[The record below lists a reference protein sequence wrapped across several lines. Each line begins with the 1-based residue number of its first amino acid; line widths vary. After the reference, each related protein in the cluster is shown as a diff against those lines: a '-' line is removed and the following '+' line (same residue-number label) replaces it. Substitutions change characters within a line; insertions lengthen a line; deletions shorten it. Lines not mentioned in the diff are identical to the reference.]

1 MRMATMSFQPIH
13 ASPIKAAR
21 YIVNPD
27 KVVPAGDVQRV
38 LSYMRDGHI
47 ERAYTFG
54 HNGCSANIELA
65 IQQFGLAQL
74 KYNELHSAKGRSTAE
89 VKFAISDYAKKKHID
104 VNDEKKL
111 EKMLSGVNHDEK
123 YVYIKKEP
131 ILAQHCFLSFPE
143 FEHPSPDELRKI
155 TDELMHSDTLSRF
168 YAISA
173 AHYNTDNAHIHLL
186 ISNFAKDGSRT
197 ISMNNERIREIRAE
211 LDRICV
217 SHGYS
222 IIENSEMRQ
231 KCGTKYSE
239 WVDEVIKG
247 CCITVIPENGG
258 SFTKQGRSK
267 KGSYHLSQKAKSD
280 EKAKKT
286 AEMSNRDKKRQAGDT
301 RTQPKQYI
309 GPGYRLQQGKNGYH
323 CLKVNWNGNIPTYQV
338 NGLIPKTT
346 GTVLSLD
353 AALMASVM
361 HKRKDAETQK
371 MVDVHDYIVQNRI
384 KAAEEIDDREFKA
397 RAELED
403 LEEMQRVLKRNEV
416 YLRDDTQ
423 LRVLGRDVFADY
435 VAQKLIEIA
444 RLIQELAEL
453 IAELI
458 NIRKFLMKTM
468 ERLINNGREERE
480 SDREERETEL

>member
-1 MRMATMSFQPIH
+1 MATMSFQPIH

-21 YIVNPD
+21 YIANPD
-27 KVVPAGDVQRV
+27 KVVPSGDVQRV

-65 IQQFGLAQL
+65 IQQFGLAQQ

-89 VKFAISDYAKKKHID
+89 VKFTIQDYAKRKHID
-104 VNDEKKL
+104 INDKKKL

-197 ISMNNERIREIRAE
+197 ISMNNKRIREIRAE

-239 WVDEVIKG
+239 WVDEVKKG

-267 KGSYHLSQKAKSD
+267 
-280 EKAKKT
+280 
-286 AEMSNRDKKRQAGDT
+286 
-301 RTQPKQYI
+301 
-309 GPGYRLQQGKNGYH
+309 
-323 CLKVNWNGNIPTYQV
+323 
-338 NGLIPKTT
+338 
-346 GTVLSLD
+346 
-353 AALMASVM
+353 
-361 HKRKDAETQK
+361 
-371 MVDVHDYIVQNRI
+371 
-384 KAAEEIDDREFKA
+384 
-397 RAELED
+397 
-403 LEEMQRVLKRNEV
+403 RVV
-416 YLRDDTQ
+416 ISYLRK
-423 LRVLGRDVFADY
+423 LRTT
-435 VAQKLIEIA
+435 K
-444 RLIQELAEL
+444 ELKKWL
-453 IAELI
+453 L
-458 NIRKFLMKTM
+458 
-468 ERLINNGREERE
+468 
-480 SDREERETEL
+480 

>member
-1 MRMATMSFQPIH
+1 MATMSFQPIH

-21 YIVNPD
+21 YIANPD
-27 KVVPAGDVQRV
+27 KVVPSGDVQRV

-74 KYNELHSAKGRSTAE
+74 KYDELHSAKGRSTAE
-89 VKFAISDYAKKKHID
+89 VKFTIQDYAKKKHVDI
-104 VNDEKKL
+104 NDKEKL

-131 ILAQHCFLSFPE
+131 ILAQHCFISFPE

-155 TDELMHSDTLSRF
+155 TDELMHSDTLNGF

-173 AHYNTDNAHIHLL
+173 THYNTDNTHIHLL

-197 ISMNNERIREIRAE
+197 ISMNNKRIREIRAD

-217 SHGYS
+217 SHSYS
-222 IIENSEMRQ
+222 IIENTEMKQ
-231 KCGTKYSE
+231 KCGAEYAE
-239 WVDEVIKG
+239 WVDDVKKG
-247 CCITVIPENGG
+247 CSITVIPENGG

-267 KGSYHLSQKAKSD
+267 KGSYQLSQKIKSD
-280 EKAKKT
+280 KR
-286 AEMSNRDKKRQAGDT
+286 AEEIAAMSRKDKKQQAGDT
-301 RTQPKQYI
+301 RNQPKQYI
-309 GPGYRLQQGKNGYH
+309 GPGYRLQGKSGYH
-323 CLKVNWNGNIPTYQV
+323 CINVEWNGNIPTYSA

-346 GTVLSLD
+346 GTMLSLD

-361 HKRKDAETQK
+361 YKRKDADTQK
-371 MVDVHDYIVQNRI
+371 MVEVHDYIVKNRI
-384 KAAEEIDDREFKA
+384 KTAEELKDREF
-397 RAELED
+397 RAETEKEE
-403 LEEMQRVLKRNEV
+403 LEEMQRVLKRGDV

-423 LRVLGRDVFADY
+423 LRVLGEDVFIDY

-458 NIRKFLMKTM
+458 NIRKFLLKTM
-468 ERLINNGREERE
+468 ERLIKNDREERE
-480 SDREERETEL
+480 SDREEHEIEL

>member
-1 MRMATMSFQPIH
+1 MATMSFQPIH

-21 YIVNPD
+21 YIASPD
-27 KVVPAGDVQRV
+27 KVVPSGDVQRV

-65 IQQFGLAQL
+65 IQQFGFAQL
-74 KYNELHSAKGRSTAE
+74 KYDELHSAKGRSTAE
-89 VKFAISDYAKKKHID
+89 VKFTIQDYAKKKHVDI
-104 VNDEKKL
+104 NDKEKI

-155 TDELMHSDTLSRF
+155 TDELMHSDTLNRF

-197 ISMNNERIREIRAE
+197 VSMNNKRIREIRAE

-222 IIENSEMRQ
+222 IIENSEMKQ
-231 KCGTKYSE
+231 KCGSE
-239 WVDEVIKG
+239 YAAWVDDVKKG
-247 CCITVIPENGG
+247 CSITVIPENGG

-267 KGSYHLSQKAKSD
+267 KGGYKLSQKIKGD
-280 EKAKKT
+280 KR
-286 AEMSNRDKKRQAGDT
+286 AEEIAAMSRKDKKQQAGDT
-301 RTQPKQYI
+301 STQPQQYI
-309 GPGYRLQQGKNGYH
+309 GSGYRLQQGKNGYH
-323 CLKVNWNGNIPTYQV
+323 CINVEWNGNIPTYSAS
-338 NGLIPKTT
+338 GLIPKTT

-361 HKRKDAETQK
+361 HKRNDADTQK
-371 MVDVHDYIVQNRI
+371 MVEVHDYIVKNRI
-384 KAAEEIDDREFKA
+384 KTADEIDAREF
-397 RAELED
+397 RADVELKELEK
-403 LEEMQRVLKRNEV
+403 MQGVLKRGDV

-423 LRVLGRDVFADY
+423 LRVLGEDVFIDY
-435 VAQKLIEIA
+435 VAQKLTEIA
-444 RLIQELAEL
+444 RLIKELMEL
-453 IAELI
+453 IAELRI
-458 NIRKFLMKTM
+458 IRKFLNKIR
-468 ERLINNGREERE
+468 ERLMEK
-480 SDREERETEL
+480 DREKHEIDR

>member
-1 MRMATMSFQPIH
+1 
-13 ASPIKAAR
+13 
-21 YIVNPD
+21 
-27 KVVPAGDVQRV
+27 
-38 LSYMRDGHI
+38 
-47 ERAYTFG
+47 
-54 HNGCSANIELA
+54 
-65 IQQFGLAQL
+65 
-74 KYNELHSAKGRSTAE
+74 
-89 VKFAISDYAKKKHID
+89 
-104 VNDEKKL
+104 
-111 EKMLSGVNHDEK
+111 
-123 YVYIKKEP
+123 
-131 ILAQHCFLSFPE
+131 
-143 FEHPSPDELRKI
+143 
-155 TDELMHSDTLSRF
+155 
-168 YAISA
+168 
-173 AHYNTDNAHIHLL
+173 
-186 ISNFAKDGSRT
+186 
-197 ISMNNERIREIRAE
+197 
-211 LDRICV
+211 
-217 SHGYS
+217 
-222 IIENSEMRQ
+222 
-231 KCGTKYSE
+231 
-239 WVDEVIKG
+239 
-247 CCITVIPENGG
+247 
-258 SFTKQGRSK
+258 
-267 KGSYHLSQKAKSD
+267 
-280 EKAKKT
+280 
-286 AEMSNRDKKRQAGDT
+286 MSNRDKKQQAGDT
-301 RTQPKQYI
+301 RTQPNQYI
-309 GPGYRLQQGKNGYH
+309 GPGYRLQDNKNGYH
-323 CLKVNWNGNIPTYQV
+323 CINTQWNGNIPTYQV

-361 HKRKDAETQK
+361 HKRQDADTQK

>member
-1 MRMATMSFQPIH
+1 MATMSFQPIH
-13 ASPIKAAR
+13 TSPIKAAR
-21 YIVNPD
+21 YIANPD
-27 KVVPAGDVQRV
+27 KVVPSGDVQRV

-65 IQQFGLAQL
+65 IQQFGFAQL
-74 KYNELHSAKGRSTAE
+74 KYDELHSAKGRSTAE
-89 VKFAISDYAKKKHID
+89 VKFTIQDYAKKKHVDI
-104 VNDEKKL
+104 NDKEKL
-111 EKMLSGVNHDEK
+111 EKVLSGVNHDEK

-131 ILAQHCFLSFPE
+131 ILAQHCFISFPE

-155 TDELMHSDTLSRF
+155 TDELMHSDTLNRF

-173 AHYNTDNAHIHLL
+173 THYNTDNTHIHLL

-197 ISMNNERIREIRAE
+197 ISMNNKRIREIRAE

-231 KCGTKYSE
+231 KCGSKYAE
-239 WVDEVIKG
+239 WVDDVKKG
-247 CCITVIPENGG
+247 CSITVIPENGG

-280 EKAKKT
+280 EKTKKT
-286 AEMSNRDKKRQAGDT
+286 AEMSNRDKKQQAGDT
-301 RTQPKQYI
+301 RNQPKQYI
-309 GPGYRLQQGKNGYH
+309 GPGYRLPQGKNGYH
-323 CLKVNWNGNIPTYQV
+323 CLNVNWNGNIPTYSA
-338 NGLIPKTT
+338 NGLIAKTT
-346 GTVLSLD
+346 GTMLSLD

-361 HKRKDAETQK
+361 YKRKDADTQK
-371 MVDVHDYIVQNRI
+371 MVEVHDYIVKNRI
-384 KAAEEIDDREFKA
+384 KTAEELKDREF
-397 RAELED
+397 RAETEKEE
-403 LEEMQRVLKRNEV
+403 LEEMQRVLKRGDV

-423 LRVLGRDVFADY
+423 LRVLGEDVFIDY

-458 NIRKFLMKTM
+458 NIRKFLLKAM
-468 ERLINNGREERE
+468 ERLMKNDREERE
-480 SDREERETEL
+480 SDREEHEIEL

>member
-1 MRMATMSFQPIH
+1 MATMSFQPIH

-21 YIVNPD
+21 YIANPD
-27 KVVPAGDVQRV
+27 KVVPSGDVQRV

-65 IQQFGLAQL
+65 IQQFGFAQL
-74 KYNELHSAKGRSTAE
+74 KYDELHSAKGRSTAE
-89 VKFAISDYAKKKHID
+89 VKFTIQDYAKKKHVDI
-104 VNDEKKL
+104 NDKEKL

-131 ILAQHCFLSFPE
+131 ILAQHCFISFPE
-143 FEHPSPDELRKI
+143 FEHPSPEELRKI
-155 TDELMHSDTLSRF
+155 TDELMHSATLNRF

-173 AHYNTDNAHIHLL
+173 THYNTDNTHIHLL

-197 ISMNNERIREIRAE
+197 ISMNNKRIREIRAD

-217 SHGYS
+217 SHSYS
-222 IIENSEMRQ
+222 IIENTEMKQ
-231 KCGTKYSE
+231 KCGAEYAE
-239 WVDEVIKG
+239 WVDDVKKG
-247 CCITVIPENGG
+247 CSITVIPENGG

-267 KGSYHLSQKAKSD
+267 KGSYQLSQKIKSD
-280 EKAKKT
+280 KR
-286 AEMSNRDKKRQAGDT
+286 AEEIAAMSRKDKKQQAGDT
-301 RTQPKQYI
+301 RNQPKQYI
-309 GPGYRLQQGKNGYH
+309 GPGYRLQGKSGYH
-323 CLKVNWNGNIPTYQV
+323 CINVEWNGNIPTYSA

-346 GTVLSLD
+346 GTMLSLD

-361 HKRKDAETQK
+361 YKRKDADTQK
-371 MVDVHDYIVQNRI
+371 MVEVHDYIVKNRI
-384 KAAEEIDDREFKA
+384 KTAEELKDREF
-397 RAELED
+397 RAETEKEE
-403 LEEMQRVLKRNEV
+403 LEEMQRVLKRGDV

-423 LRVLGRDVFADY
+423 LRVLGEDVFIDY

-458 NIRKFLMKTM
+458 NIGKFLLKAM
-468 ERLINNGREERE
+468 ERLMKNDREERE
-480 SDREERETEL
+480 SDREEHEIEL

>member
-1 MRMATMSFQPIH
+1 
-13 ASPIKAAR
+13 
-21 YIVNPD
+21 
-27 KVVPAGDVQRV
+27 
-38 LSYMRDGHI
+38 
-47 ERAYTFG
+47 
-54 HNGCSANIELA
+54 
-65 IQQFGLAQL
+65 
-74 KYNELHSAKGRSTAE
+74 
-89 VKFAISDYAKKKHID
+89 
-104 VNDEKKL
+104 
-111 EKMLSGVNHDEK
+111 MLSGVNHDEK

-143 FEHPSPDELRKI
+143 FEHPSPEELRKI
-155 TDELMHSDTLSRF
+155 TDELMHSATLSQF

-239 WVDEVIKG
+239 WVDEVKKG

-267 KGSYHLSQKAKSD
+267 KGSYQLSQKIKD
-280 EKAKKT
+280 DKR
-286 AEMSNRDKKRQAGDT
+286 AEEMATMSRKDKKQQAGDT

-361 HKRKDAETQK
+361 HKRQDADTQK
-371 MVDVHDYIVQNRI
+371 MIDVHDYIAQNRI
-384 KAAEEIDDREFKA
+384 KTADEIDAREITAEAEKE
-397 RAELED
+397 ELEK
-403 LEEMQRVLKRNEV
+403 MQRVLKRNEV
-416 YLRDDTQ
+416 DLRDDTQ
-423 LRVLGRDVFADY
+423 LRVLGKDVFVDY

-458 NIRKFLMKTM
+458 NIGKFLRETM
-468 ERLINNGREERE
+468 ERLMKNDREERE
-480 SDREERETEL
+480 SDREEHAIEP

>member
-1 MRMATMSFQPIH
+1 MATMSFQPTH
-13 ASPIKAAR
+13 ASLIKAAR
-21 YIVNPD
+21 YIANPD
-27 KVVPAGDVQRV
+27 KVVPSGDVQRV

-65 IQQFGLAQL
+65 IQQFGFAQL

-89 VKFAISDYAKKKHID
+89 VKFTISDYAKRKHID
-104 VNDEKKL
+104 INDKKKL

-286 AEMSNRDKKRQAGDT
+286 AEMSNRDKKQQAGDT
-301 RTQPKQYI
+301 NTQPKQYI
-309 GPGYRLQQGKNGYH
+309 GPGYRLPQGKNGYH
-323 CLKVNWNGNIPTYQV
+323 CLNVNWNGNIPTYQV

-361 HKRKDAETQK
+361 HKRQDADTQK
-371 MVDVHDYIVQNRI
+371 MIDVHDYIVKNRI
-384 KAAEEIDDREFKA
+384 RTEEELNDRIFRVEEV
-397 RAELED
+397 ELRE
-403 LEEMQRVLKRNEV
+403 LYEMQRAMESYRIPVRG
-416 YLRDDTQ
+416 DTQ
-423 LRVLGRDVFADY
+423 LRVPGEVVADY

-444 RLIQELAEL
+444 RLIKELMEL

>member
-1 MRMATMSFQPIH
+1 MATMSFQPIH

-21 YIVNPD
+21 YIANPD
-27 KVVPAGDVQRV
+27 KVVPSGDVQRV

-65 IQQFGLAQL
+65 IQQFGFAQL
-74 KYNELHSAKGRSTAE
+74 KYDELHSAKGRSTAE
-89 VKFAISDYAKKKHID
+89 VQFTISDYAKKKHVDI
-104 VNDEKKL
+104 NNKEKL

-131 ILAQHCFLSFPE
+131 ILAQHCFISFPE

-197 ISMNNERIREIRAE
+197 ISMNNKRIREIRAE

-217 SHGYS
+217 SHDYS
-222 IIENSEMRQ
+222 IIENSEMKQ
-231 KCGTKYSE
+231 KCGAEYAE
-239 WVDEVIKG
+239 WVDEVKKG
-247 CCITVIPENGG
+247 CSITVIPENGG

-267 KGSYHLSQKAKSD
+267 KGGYQLSQKIKGDKRTEEMAAMSRK
-280 EKAKKT
+280 EKKQ
-286 AEMSNRDKKRQAGDT
+286 QAGDT
-301 RTQPKQYI
+301 KTQPEQYI
-309 GPGYRLQQGKNGYH
+309 GPGYRLQGKSGYH
-323 CLKVNWNGNIPTYQV
+323 CINVEWNGNIPTYSA

-346 GTVLSLD
+346 GTMLSLD

-361 HKRKDAETQK
+361 YKRKDADTQK
-371 MVDVHDYIVQNRI
+371 MVEVHDYIVKNRI
-384 KAAEEIDDREFKA
+384 KTAEELKDREF
-397 RAELED
+397 RADVELKELEK
-403 LEEMQRVLKRNEV
+403 MQGVLKRGDV

-423 LRVLGRDVFADY
+423 LRVLGEGVFIDY

-458 NIRKFLMKTM
+458 NIGKFLRETM
-468 ERLINNGREERE
+468 ERLMKNDREERE
-480 SDREERETEL
+480 SDREEHEIEL

>member
-1 MRMATMSFQPIH
+1 MATMSFQPIH

-21 YIVNPD
+21 YIANPD
-27 KVVPAGDVQRV
+27 KVVPSGDVQRV

-54 HNGCSANIELA
+54 YNGCSANIELA
-65 IQQFGLAQL
+65 IQQFGFAQL
-74 KYNELHSAKGRSTAE
+74 KYDELHSAKGRSTAE
-89 VKFAISDYAKKKHID
+89 VKFTIQDYAKKKHID
-104 VNDEKKL
+104 INDKKKL

-131 ILAQHCFLSFPE
+131 ILAQHCFVSFPE

-155 TDELMHSDTLSRF
+155 TDELMHSGTLNRF

-173 AHYNTDNAHIHLL
+173 THYNTDNTHIHLL

-197 ISMNNERIREIRAE
+197 ISMNNKKIREIRAE

-231 KCGTKYSE
+231 KCGSEYAE
-239 WVDEVIKG
+239 WVDEVKEG
-247 CCITVIPENGG
+247 CSITVIPENGG

-280 EKAKKT
+280 EKTKKT
-286 AEMSNRDKKRQAGDT
+286 AEMSNRDKKQQAGDT
-301 RTQPKQYI
+301 RTQPNQYI
-309 GPGYRLQQGKNGYH
+309 GPGYRLQDNKNGYH
-323 CLKVNWNGNIPTYQV
+323 CINIQWNGNIPTYQV

-384 KAAEEIDDREFKA
+384 KTAEEIDAREFKA

-423 LRVLGRDVFADY
+423 LRVLGEDVFVDY

-444 RLIQELAEL
+444 RLIKELMKL

-480 SDREERETEL
+480 SDREECETEL

>member
-1 MRMATMSFQPIH
+1 MATMSFQPIH

-21 YIVNPD
+21 YIANPD
-27 KVVPAGDVQRV
+27 KVVPSGDVQRV

-65 IQQFGLAQL
+65 IQQFGFAQL

-89 VKFAISDYAKKKHID
+89 VKFTIQDYAKKKHVDI
-104 VNDEKKL
+104 NDKEKL

-131 ILAQHCFLSFPE
+131 ILAQHCFISFPE

-155 TDELMHSDTLSRF
+155 TDELMHSDTLNRF

-173 AHYNTDNAHIHLL
+173 THYNTDNTHIHLL

-197 ISMNNERIREIRAE
+197 ISMNNKRIREIRAE

-217 SHGYS
+217 SHDYS
-222 IIENSEMRQ
+222 IIENSEMKQ
-231 KCGTKYSE
+231 KCGSE
-239 WVDEVIKG
+239 YAAWVDDVKKG
-247 CCITVIPENGG
+247 CSITVIPENGG

-267 KGSYHLSQKAKSD
+267 KGSYQLSQKIKDDKRD
-280 EKAKKT
+280 E
-286 AEMSNRDKKRQAGDT
+286 EMATMSRKDKKQQAGDT

-309 GPGYRLQQGKNGYH
+309 GPGYRLQGKRGYH
-323 CLKVNWNGNIPTYQV
+323 CINVEWNGNIPTYSA

-346 GTVLSLD
+346 GTMLSLD

-361 HKRKDAETQK
+361 YKRKDADTQK
-371 MVDVHDYIVQNRI
+371 MVEVHDYIVKNRI
-384 KAAEEIDDREFKA
+384 KTAEELKDREF
-397 RAELED
+397 RAETEKEE
-403 LEEMQRVLKRNEV
+403 LEEMQRVLKRGDV

-423 LRVLGRDVFADY
+423 LRVLGKDVFIDY

-458 NIRKFLMKTM
+458 NIRKFLLKAM
-468 ERLINNGREERE
+468 ERLMKNDREERE
-480 SDREERETEL
+480 SDREEHEIEL

>member
-1 MRMATMSFQPIH
+1 MATMSFQPIH

-21 YIVNPD
+21 YIANPD
-27 KVVPAGDVQRV
+27 KVVPSGDVQRV

-65 IQQFGLAQL
+65 IQQFGFAQL

-89 VKFAISDYAKKKHID
+89 VKFTISDYAKRKHID
-104 VNDEKKL
+104 INDKKKL

-197 ISMNNERIREIRAE
+197 ISMNNKRIREIRAE

-231 KCGTKYSE
+231 KCGSKYAE
-239 WVDEVIKG
+239 WVDDVKKG
-247 CCITVIPENGG
+247 CSITVIPENGG

-280 EKAKKT
+280 EKTKKT
-286 AEMSNRDKKRQAGDT
+286 VEMSNRDKKQQAGDT
-301 RTQPKQYI
+301 RTQPNQYI
-309 GPGYRLQQGKNGYH
+309 GPGYRLQDNKNGYH
-323 CLKVNWNGNIPTYQV
+323 CINTQWNGNIPTYQV

-384 KAAEEIDDREFKA
+384 KTAEEIDAREFKA

-423 LRVLGRDVFADY
+423 LRVLGEDVFVDY

-444 RLIQELAEL
+444 RLIKELMKL

-480 SDREERETEL
+480 SDREECETEL

>member
-1 MRMATMSFQPIH
+1 MATMSFQPIH

-21 YIVNPD
+21 YIANPD
-27 KVVPAGDVQRV
+27 KVVPSGDVQRV

-65 IQQFGLAQL
+65 IQQFGFAQL

-89 VKFAISDYAKKKHID
+89 VKFTIQDYAKKKHVDI
-104 VNDEKKL
+104 NDKEKL

-131 ILAQHCFLSFPE
+131 ILAQHCFISFPE

-155 TDELMHSDTLSRF
+155 TDELMHSDTLNRF

-173 AHYNTDNAHIHLL
+173 THYNTDNTHIHLL

-197 ISMNNERIREIRAE
+197 ISMNNKRIREIRAE

-217 SHGYS
+217 SHDYS
-222 IIENSEMRQ
+222 IIENSEMKQ
-231 KCGTKYSE
+231 KCGSE
-239 WVDEVIKG
+239 YAAWVDDVKKG
-247 CCITVIPENGG
+247 CSITVIPENGG

-267 KGSYHLSQKAKSD
+267 KGSYQLSQKIKDDKRD
-280 EKAKKT
+280 E
-286 AEMSNRDKKRQAGDT
+286 EMATMSRKDKKQQAGDT

-309 GPGYRLQQGKNGYH
+309 GPGYRLQGKRGYH
-323 CLKVNWNGNIPTYQV
+323 CINVEWNGNIPTYSA

-346 GTVLSLD
+346 GTMLSLD

-361 HKRKDAETQK
+361 YKRKDADTQK
-371 MVDVHDYIVQNRI
+371 MVEVHDYIVKNRI
-384 KAAEEIDDREFKA
+384 KTAEELKDREF
-397 RAELED
+397 RAETEKEE
-403 LEEMQRVLKRNEV
+403 LEEMQRVLKRGDV

-423 LRVLGRDVFADY
+423 LRVLGKDVFIDY

-444 RLIQELAEL
+444 RLIQELAKLIDEL
-453 IAELI
+453 FHIREFLD
-458 NIRKFLMKTM
+458 NIRARLMK
-468 ERLINNGREERE
+468 NDREERE
-480 SDREERETEL
+480 SDREEHAIEL

>member
-1 MRMATMSFQPIH
+1 MATMSFQPIH

-21 YIVNPD
+21 YIANPD
-27 KVVPAGDVQRV
+27 KVVPSGDVQRV

-65 IQQFGLAQL
+65 IQQFGFAQL
-74 KYNELHSAKGRSTAE
+74 KYDELHSAKGRSTAE
-89 VKFAISDYAKKKHID
+89 VKFTIQDYAKKKHVDI
-104 VNDEKKL
+104 NDKEKI

-155 TDELMHSDTLSRF
+155 TDELMHSDTLNRF

-197 ISMNNERIREIRAE
+197 VSMNNKRIREIRAE

-222 IIENSEMRQ
+222 IIENSEMKQ
-231 KCGTKYSE
+231 KCGAEYAE
-239 WVDEVIKG
+239 WVDEVKKG
-247 CCITVIPENGG
+247 CSITVIPENGG

-267 KGSYHLSQKAKSD
+267 KGGYQLSQKIKGDKRTEEMAAMSRK
-280 EKAKKT
+280 EKKQ
-286 AEMSNRDKKRQAGDT
+286 QAGDT
-301 RTQPKQYI
+301 KTQPEQYI
-309 GPGYRLQQGKNGYH
+309 GPGYRLQGKSGYH
-323 CLKVNWNGNIPTYQV
+323 CINVEWNGNIPTYSA

-346 GTVLSLD
+346 GTMLSLD

-361 HKRKDAETQK
+361 YKRKDADTQK
-371 MVDVHDYIVQNRI
+371 MVEVHDYIVKNRI
-384 KAAEEIDDREFKA
+384 KTAEELKDREF
-397 RAELED
+397 RADVELKELEK
-403 LEEMQRVLKRNEV
+403 MQGVLKRGDV

-423 LRVLGRDVFADY
+423 LRVLGEGVFIDY

-458 NIRKFLMKTM
+458 NIRKFLLKAM
-468 ERLINNGREERE
+468 ERLMKNDREERE
-480 SDREERETEL
+480 SDREEHEIEL

>member
-1 MRMATMSFQPIH
+1 
-13 ASPIKAAR
+13 
-21 YIVNPD
+21 
-27 KVVPAGDVQRV
+27 
-38 LSYMRDGHI
+38 
-47 ERAYTFG
+47 
-54 HNGCSANIELA
+54 
-65 IQQFGLAQL
+65 
-74 KYNELHSAKGRSTAE
+74 
-89 VKFAISDYAKKKHID
+89 
-104 VNDEKKL
+104 
-111 EKMLSGVNHDEK
+111 
-123 YVYIKKEP
+123 
-131 ILAQHCFLSFPE
+131 
-143 FEHPSPDELRKI
+143 
-155 TDELMHSDTLSRF
+155 
-168 YAISA
+168 
-173 AHYNTDNAHIHLL
+173 
-186 ISNFAKDGSRT
+186 
-197 ISMNNERIREIRAE
+197 MNNERIREIRAE
-211 LDRICV
+211 LDGICV

-222 IIENSEMRQ
+222 IIENREMRQ

-286 AEMSNRDKKRQAGDT
+286 AEMSNRDKKQQAGDT
-301 RTQPKQYI
+301 NTQPKQYI
-309 GPGYRLQQGKNGYH
+309 GPGYRLPQGKNGYH
-323 CLKVNWNGNIPTYQV
+323 CLNVNWNGNIPTYQV

-384 KAAEEIDDREFKA
+384 KTAEEIDARGFRA

-423 LRVLGRDVFADY
+423 LGVLGKDVFIDY
-435 VAQKLIEIA
+435 VARKLMEIA